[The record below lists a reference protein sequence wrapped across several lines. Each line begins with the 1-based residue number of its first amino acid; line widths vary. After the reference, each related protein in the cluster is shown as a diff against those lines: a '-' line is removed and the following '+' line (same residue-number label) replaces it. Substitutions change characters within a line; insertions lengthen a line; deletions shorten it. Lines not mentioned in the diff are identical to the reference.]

1 MAETKKGDVQLDMTP
16 ADTAA
21 EVENLRR
28 RVRELEA
35 KEQVAPSG
43 FVGGAQEVY
52 AGQVPKLDPDG
63 KEIEGEME
71 DAYFYRIDLPP
82 SGGTDLSIN
91 GNKFYHG
98 EQYKIDTDILRTL
111 KDAVF
116 RCWKH
121 EGDIHGSNENF
132 YRRPQERVLRGNG
145 R

>member
-1 MAETKKGDVQLDMTP
+1 MAENKKGDVQLDMTP

-98 EQYKIDTDILRTL
+98 EQYKVRVSTLRTL
-111 KDAVF
+111 KEMVY
-116 RCWKH
+116 RCFMH
-121 EGDIHGSNENF
+121 EASIRGSNENF
-132 YRRPQERVLRGNG
+132 YRTPQERRVGSRA
-145 R
+145 